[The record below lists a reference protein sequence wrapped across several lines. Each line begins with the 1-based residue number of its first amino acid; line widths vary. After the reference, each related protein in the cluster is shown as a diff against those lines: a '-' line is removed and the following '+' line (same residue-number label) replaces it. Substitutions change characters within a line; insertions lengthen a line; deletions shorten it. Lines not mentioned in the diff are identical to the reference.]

1 MRIVAVLVSLLAATG
16 LVAAQQAQYTVEV
29 RLIEIEARVT
39 DRDGRPVTGLQ
50 RGDFRLRENNVPH
63 DVATMLYVAPS
74 ERLASALATDPD
86 DPTMAVITPQKTWI
100 YVASE
105 IGVTEVERARDTL
118 RRFVTTQLQ
127 PGFQVSLGGHPFTD
141 DRLAL
146 LQRVELLARQ
156 PFGTR
161 GGDGLV
167 DGTRQIYDDVEAERA
182 LAADLRLQEEGIVP
196 LQGFFN
202 RPERIETDSSRA
214 RQPYLTEGRIDRQ
227 LPMYGEVALRR
238 YERLVER
245 MAPLPGKKIVVL
257 LRPGLR
263 IEADNVPTLRRL
275 ASLSARRRVS
285 FYTVD
290 SRGLDAIASQHDPQ
304 ASLLIDRSRRPNV
317 HVLGKLEMHNASQE
331 GLVALAA
338 ETHGRATL
346 DTNRLTEVFD
356 TITRDASGYYVL
368 GYHPID
374 LTENGRY
381 RRIRLSVRHPGMKIE
396 ATKGYYEAPATR
408 PFGSR
413 DGTVALRRG
422 LLADLPTDL
431 PVIASA
437 NTFAGRGSGPV
448 LILSGGVPAG
458 DLKPED
464 ERTAPRFEATALVR
478 IASDD
483 PAVSPIH
490 YERRLLTS
498 LNRTEWRQLRG
509 DRTAV
514 LAMADI
520 VPLRPGRYTWRIVV
534 QDDNSGK
541 IGGAEGQVTIP
552 DFTGPSSSSSL
563 LMTSEVLRRADPA
576 VAGAAGG
583 DDVLDAG
590 PLRFTPQPL
599 RAFRQGTLVH
609 LRFDLYNPTAA
620 DLDAAPEGPRF
631 ALLKD
636 GQPLARPPMHGD
648 SFVDE
653 KARRIHFASAID
665 TARLEPGVYTVLLAP
680 PGEAVP
686 ADKALRQI
694 FMLLPPTAN

>member
-1 MRIVAVLVSLLAATG
+1 MRTMAVLVSLLVATG

-50 RGDFRLRENNVPH
+50 RGDFLLRENNVSH

-74 ERLASALATDPD
+74 ERLASALATDPA
-86 DPTMAVITPQKTWI
+86 DPTMAVIAPQKTWI
-100 YVASE
+100 YVA
-105 IGVTEVERARDTL
+105 TEVGTNDVERARDML
-118 RRFVTTQLQ
+118 RSFVTTQLQ
-127 PGFQVSLGGHPFTD
+127 PGFHVSLGGHPFTD
-141 DRLAL
+141 NRLAL
-146 LQRVELLARQ
+146 LQRVDLLARQ
-156 PFGTR
+156 PFGTDGR
-161 GGDGLV
+161 DGLV

-196 LQGFFN
+196 LQGFLN

-227 LPMYGEVALRR
+227 LPIYGEVALRR

-245 MAPLPGKKIVVL
+245 MAPLPGKKIIVL

-275 ASLSARRRVS
+275 ASVSARRRVS

-290 SRGLDAIASQHDPQ
+290 SRGLDAIAPNHDPQ

-317 HVLGKLEMHNASQE
+317 HVLGKLEMHNQSQE
-331 GLVALAA
+331 GLVALAT
-338 ETHGRATL
+338 ETHGRATI
-346 DTNRLTEVFD
+346 DTNRLTDVFE

-381 RRIRLSVRHPGMKIE
+381 RRIRVSTRRPGMKIE
-396 ATKGYYEAPATR
+396 ATRGYYEAPATR
-408 PFGSR
+408 PFGTR
-413 DGTVALRRG
+413 DATIALRRG

-431 PVIASA
+431 PVVASA
-437 NTFAGRGSGPV
+437 ATFAGRGSGPV
-448 LILSGGVPAG
+448 LILSGGVPAR
-458 DLKPED
+458 DLKPYD
-464 ERTAPRFEATALVR
+464 ERSNPRFEATALVR

-483 PAVSPIH
+483 PAAAPIH

-498 LNRTEWRQLRG
+498 LNRAEWRRLRG

-514 LAMADI
+514 LAMADV

-534 QDDNSGK
+534 QDDKSGK
-541 IGGAEGQVTIP
+541 IGGAEGQVTVP
-552 DFTGPSSSSSL
+552 DFTGPSSPSSL
-563 LMTSEVLRRADPA
+563 LMTSEVLWRADL
-576 VAGAAGG
+576 AGVGVDGG

-590 PLRFTPQPL
+590 PLRFTPQPV
-599 RAFRQGTLVH
+599 RAFRKGTVVH
-609 LRFDLYNPTAA
+609 LRFDVYNPTPA
-620 DLDAAPEGPRF
+620 DLEAAPAGPRF
-631 ALLKD
+631 ALIKD
-636 GQPLARPPMHGD
+636 GQPLADPPMHGD

-653 KARRIHFASAID
+653 KARRIHFACAID
-665 TARLEPGVYTVLLAP
+665 TERLEPGVYTVLLVAP
-680 PGEAVP
+680 GGAMPVEN
-686 ADKALRQI
+686 ALRQI
-694 FMLLPPTAN
+694 FMLLPPSAD